1 VDESQGAD
9 TMAQDDP
16 GRARRLVDTFR
27 EELSE
32 SVQSEIGEGGFEKL
46 TLMIVEM
53 LQADR
58 KDTVNMLEE
67 VVKTLRRD
75 IEMPDLGM

>member
-1 VDESQGAD
+1 
-9 TMAQDDP
+9 MAQDDP
-16 GRARRLVDTFR
+16 GRARRLVNTFR
-27 EELSE
+27 GELSE